1 MSKIS
6 PAVSEEK
13 IPRMVRSHDVH
24 LDSDYANWI
33 QNVKKRFRNARIK
46 AAVKVNSEQLLFNWE
61 LGRDLVERK
70 AEETWGAGIVEQVSL
85 DLQSEFPEARG
96 FSTRNLWNM
105 KKWYLFYASNENCEK
120 LHQLGAELKNTS
132 DAKLNQIATPVPDE
146 KLHQV
151 GAELPFPVVFAYVP
165 WRHHVEIVSKCQ
177 SIDEAVFY
185 IRKIVQEGWSRS
197 TLQNS
202 LKADLYHKSGHALT
216 NFAELLPEDQ
226 SQLAQAITK
235 DTYDLSFITLP
246 PMYDEKDLE
255 NALER
260 NITSFLLELGLG
272 FSFVG
277 RQKEIIVSGKTRKI
291 DMLFYHIHLRRY
303 IVVELKVKSFDP
315 EFVGKLNFYVNAVD
329 ALIKTPNENPTLGL
343 LICRDKDD
351 TEVQWAFK
359 GVNTPLGVAT
369 YENIEIKAIQEYLP
383 SAEQIQERIAVAE
396 QEFLNNVRKQS
407 GTVSTDNKKEEGE
420 S

>member
-1 MSKIS
+1 MSEKTTGLL
-6 PAVSEEK
+6 EGK
-13 IPRMVRSHDVH
+13 IPRVVRSHNVH
-24 LDSDYANWI
+24 LDTDYAKWI
-33 QNVKKRFRNARIK
+33 HEVKNRYRNTQIK
-46 AAVKVNSEQLLFNWE
+46 AAVRVNAEQLLFNWE

-70 AEETWGAGIVEQVSL
+70 AEETWGNGIVEQVSL
-85 DLQSEFPEARG
+85 DLQNEFPEVRG

-105 KKWYLFYASNENCEK
+105 KKWYLFYASTENHEI
-120 LHQLGAELKNTS
+120 LHQLGAELQNISYT
-132 DAKLNQIATPVPDE
+132 KLNQIAVPVPTE

-151 GAELPFPVVFAYVP
+151 GAEVPFPEVFAFVP
-165 WRHHVEIVSKCQ
+165 WRHHVEIISKCQ
-177 SIDEAVFY
+177 SIDEAAFY
-185 IRKIVQEGWSRS
+185 IRKIIQEGWSRS

-202 LKADLYHKSGHALT
+202 LKADLYHKSGQAIT
-216 NFAELLPEDQ
+216 NFGEILPANQ
-226 SQLAQAITK
+226 SALAQAITK

-246 PMYDEKDLE
+246 SKYDEKDLE
-255 NALER
+255 DALER
-260 NITSFLLELGLG
+260 NITSFLLELGMG

-329 ALIKTPNENPTLGL
+329 ELIKTPNENPTLGL

-359 GVNTPLGVAT
+359 GINTPLGVAT
-369 YENIEIKAIQEYLP
+369 YENLDIQEIQDYLP
-383 SAEQIQERIAVAE
+383 TTEQIQERLAVAE
-396 QEFLNNVRKQS
+396 QEFFMKVREQ
-407 GTVSTDNKKEEGE
+407 KENEGAP
-420 S
+420 

>member
-1 MSKIS
+1 MVNNSPDMSGG
-6 PAVSEEK
+6 K
-13 IPRMVRSHDVH
+13 IPRAVRSHDVH
-24 LDSDYANWI
+24 LDTAYADWI
-33 QNVKKRFRNARIK
+33 HEVKRRYRSAQIK
-46 AAVKVNSEQLLFNWE
+46 VAVKVNAEQLHFNWE

-70 AEETWGAGIVEQVSL
+70 AEKTWGSGIVEQVSL
-85 DLQSEFPEARG
+85 DLQNEFPEARG

-105 KKWYLFYASNENCEK
+105 KKWYLFYAADRDREK
-120 LHQLGAELKNTS
+120 LHQLGAELESVPSVKLEQLAKPTPTS
-132 DAKLNQIATPVPDE
+132 KV
-146 KLHQV
+146 HQA
-151 GAELPFPVVFAYVP
+151 GAELFFPEIFAFVP
-165 WRHHVEIVSKCQ
+165 WRHHVEIVSKCK

-185 IRKIVQEGWSRS
+185 IRKIIQEGWSRL

-202 LKADLYHKSGHALT
+202 LKADLYHKMGHAVT
-216 NFAELLPEDQ
+216 NFAEILPANQ
-226 SQLAQAITK
+226 SALAQAITK

-246 PMYDEKDLE
+246 PKYDEKDLE
-255 NALER
+255 DALER
-260 NITSFLLELGLG
+260 NITSFLLELGMG

-329 ALIKTPNENPTLGL
+329 ELIKTPNENPTLGL

-359 GVNTPLGVAT
+359 GVSTPLGVAT
-369 YENIEIKAIQEYLP
+369 YENLEIQEIQEYLTTTK
-383 SAEQIQERIAVAE
+383 QIQVRLSVAE
-396 QEFLNNVRKQS
+396 QEFFMNVREQ
-407 GTVSTDNKKEEGE
+407 KEDPANR
-420 S
+420 

>member
-1 MSKIS
+1 MSKK
-6 PAVSEEK
+6 VLDVTEGK
-13 IPRMVRSHDVH
+13 IPRMVRSHDIH
-24 LDSDYANWI
+24 LDSDYASWI
-33 QNVKKRFRNARIK
+33 QDVKKRFRNSRIK

-70 AEETWGAGIVEQVSL
+70 AEETWGGGIVEQVSL
-85 DLQSEFPEARG
+85 DLQREFPEVRG

-105 KKWYLFYASNENCEK
+105 KKWYLFYASNENYEK
-120 LHQLGAELKNTS
+120 LHQLGAELQNTYGT
-132 DAKLNQIATPVPDE
+132 KLNQIATPVPAE
-146 KLHQV
+146 KLHQI
-151 GAELPFPVVFAYVP
+151 GAEMPFPEIFAFVP

-185 IRKIVQEGWSRS
+185 IRKTVQEGWSRS
-197 TLQNS
+197 TLQNC
-202 LKADLYHKSGHALT
+202 LKADFYHKSGHALT
-216 NFAELLPEDQ
+216 NFEEILPEDQ

-246 PMYDEKDLE
+246 PKYDEKDLE
-255 NALER
+255 NALEK
-260 NITSFLLELGLG
+260 NITSFLLELGMG

-315 EFVGKLNFYVNAVD
+315 EFIGKLNFYVNAVD

-369 YENIEIKAIQEYLP
+369 YENIEIKEIQAYLP
-383 SAEQIQERIAVAE
+383 SKEQIQERIAVAE
-396 QEFLNNVRKQS
+396 QEFLKNVREQ
-407 GTVSTDNKKEEGE
+407 TETINTDKKDEEE
-420 S
+420 KP

>member
-132 DAKLNQIATPVPDE
+132 DTKLNQIATPVPDV

-151 GAELPFPVVFAYVP
+151 GAELPFPEVFAYIP

-216 NFAELLPEDQ
+216 NFDELLPEDQ

-246 PMYDEKDLE
+246 PKYDEKDLE

-359 GVNTPLGVAT
+359 GVTTPLGVAT
-369 YENIEIKAIQEYLP
+369 YENIEIKEIQEYLP

-407 GTVSTDNKKEEGE
+407 GKVSADNKKEEE
-420 S
+420 QS